1 MISAALLEIVVVLTR
16 MKARRGQVSY
26 FLQVYLSRPI
36 QTDPHEVGNPLGAGR
51 SEINEI
57 TGGKD
62 QRLV

>member
-1 MISAALLEIVVVLTR
+1 MGKLAI
-16 MKARRGQVSY
+16 

-36 QTDPHEVGNPLGAGR
+36 QTDPHEVGNPLGAER